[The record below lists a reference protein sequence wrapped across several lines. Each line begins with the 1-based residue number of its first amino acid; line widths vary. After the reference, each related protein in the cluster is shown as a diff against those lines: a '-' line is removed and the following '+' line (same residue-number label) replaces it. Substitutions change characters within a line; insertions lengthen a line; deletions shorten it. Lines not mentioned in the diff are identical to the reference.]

1 MSSLSLELQALR
13 ESHETLTDLGK
24 HIAAGRWLNACAI
37 TILCY
42 DTFLTLSDEVELLWP
57 KKWSLIKVFTHL
69 VRRGPLTQSQSTS
82 LFPFLCVITPR
93 CYFLDDKIV
102 RPLSVNTGAS
112 LQGHGFSNLPATPLI
127 SLKL

>member
-69 VRRGPLTQSQSTS
+69 NRFLSLVFISLNAVHLVALRR
-82 LFPFLCVITPR
+82 
-93 CYFLDDKIV
+93 
-102 RPLSVNTGAS
+102 
-112 LQGHGFSNLPATPLI
+112 GFSNLFCEVVLVST
-127 SLKL
+127 